1 MMASGSSGTGFGWGL
16 LLKSC
21 KSDFSLNSDVIV
33 AYIHRTL
40 LTYELRCVGIGDNFS
55 LASTDESFEETLPDD
70 WNAQNSDNYTLK
82 YRNVKTVADKYIL
95 KVIVAD
101 DTIIV
106 TFHRVSDE
114 KTETVNL
121 NVNQHSNEGKD
132 IIDKE
137 ALEKELAVLL
147 DPFFKEET
155 KKTEEKVA
163 VAPQSGRSRLLEE
176 PSAGRG
182 GPPGRIGDPYGTDPL
197 GASDLDPLGRRGRG
211 NIFVPGR
218 NGNMGGIG
226 GIPGSDYNTP
236 FPLGGE
242 PPEAGGLMGPGRGR
256 GRRGLGDEF
265 GPPGWND
272 DGGFG
277 GGMGG
282 GRFGPGGMGGGFGG
296 GGMGGF
302 M

>member
-1 MMASGSSGTGFGWGL
+1 MASGSSGTSFGWGL

-21 KSDFSLNSDVIV
+21 KSEFTLDSDVIV

-40 LTYELRCVGIGDNFS
+40 LTHELRCVGTGDNFS
-55 LASTDESFEETLPDD
+55 LANTDETFEETLPDD
-70 WNAQNSDNYTLK
+70 WNAQNGDNYTLK
-82 YRNVKTVADKYIL
+82 YRNAKTVADKYIL
-95 KVIVAD
+95 KVIAAD
-101 DTIIV
+101 GSVLV

-114 KTETVNL
+114 KTETVTL
-121 NVNQHSNEGKD
+121 LVKQHTQDGKD

-137 ALEKELAVLL
+137 ALDKELAPLF
-147 DPFFKEET
+147 DPFFKKET
-155 KKTEEKVA
+155 A
-163 VAPQSGRSRLLEE
+163 ALPPGRSLLEE
-176 PSAGRG
+176 PSG
-182 GPPGRIGDPYGTDPL
+182 GSRHLGPGAVPSQPGIPVGVYDDPL

-218 NGNMGGIG
+218 NGNMGGLG
-226 GIPGSDYNTP
+226 GPAVPEFNTP
-236 FPLGGE
+236 FPLGAE
-242 PPEAGGLMGPGRGR
+242 PPEAGGLMGPGGRGGR
-256 GRRGLGDEF
+256 GGGRRGFGDAF

-272 DGGFG
+272 

-282 GRFGPGGMGGGFGG
+282 GRFGPGGGMGG